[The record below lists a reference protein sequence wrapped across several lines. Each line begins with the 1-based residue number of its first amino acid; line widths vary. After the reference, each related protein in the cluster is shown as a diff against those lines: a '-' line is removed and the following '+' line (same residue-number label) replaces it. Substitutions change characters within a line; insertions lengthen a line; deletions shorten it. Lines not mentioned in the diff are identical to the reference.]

1 MGIVG
6 VGVDFGTFNTKISIV
21 REESPTPI
29 LLPLEKAGK
38 KIRDKEGII
47 SSIVTKDGK
56 IGKEAKFDWIKG
68 KEAYTRFKLGIGK
81 DKNEEERAV
90 IFLSQL
96 YKVLVEEIGE
106 ESLKKAKITVP
117 NLWNS
122 EKNEII
128 RDIFKDS
135 GFKLSE
141 SGLVLLPEPQAS
153 AIYYIY
159 NVNRKISV
167 KNRMLVIDAGA
178 GTTDISLVEFTP
190 ENKKLESHKDFN
202 DNIEIAGSHLD
213 LAIAYELLGKKIDY
227 DNVEYRKFLSS
238 LENAKIKYNNR
249 ILKDYPN
256 NLNEQIPEEFEF
268 NEKQYL
274 IDYKIIKK
282 AGENYINQ
290 VKERLK
296 TIKTNLDKKNID
308 IDYLITAGGSGE
320 LFLIKDAIKDIFKKY
335 PNNEEIRKTAEIRVT
350 DDSIPL
356 GAAIESSG
364 MMSITNDNNNPFC
377 IGIFCDYINSI
388 NSLTYKNSDVSYGS
402 YGNYIAIEIVPK
414 GAKLPTK
421 KIRFS
426 DFVYNGDKKFIMKY
440 SGDKNNQ
447 FILLKTKNIEEL
459 LDEKN
464 LYDKNIEKKYQ
475 FTIEKNDNWIN
486 KYIDY
491 EIVMD
496 ENRII
501 HINVLVYET
510 EILVGEAFANK
521 RKTFKQF
528 S

>member
-1 MGIVG
+1 MGITG
-6 VGVDFGTFNTKISIV
+6 VGIDFGTFNTKISIV
-21 REESPTPI
+21 REESPFPI
-29 LLPLEKAGK
+29 LLPLENAGK
-38 KIRDKEGII
+38 KIKDKEGII
-47 SSIVTKDGK
+47 SSILTKDGK
-56 IGKEAKFDWIKG
+56 IGKEAKIDWMKG
-68 KEAYTRFKLGIGK
+68 KEAFTRFKLGIGK
-81 DKNEEERAV
+81 DKKEEEKCV
-90 IFLSQL
+90 MFLSQL
-96 YKVLVEEIGE
+96 YKILAQEIGE

-122 EKNEII
+122 EKNEVI
-128 RDIFKDS
+128 RNIFKDS
-135 GFKLSE
+135 GFKLSD

-159 NVNRKISV
+159 NVNRKINV
-167 KNRMLVIDAGA
+167 KNRMLVVDAGA
-178 GTTDISLVEFTP
+178 GTTDITLVEFIP
-190 ENKKLESHKDFN
+190 ESKKLESHKDFN

-213 LAIAYELLGKKIDY
+213 LAIAYELIGKKINY
-227 DNVEYRKFLSS
+227 DDIEYRKFLSS

-249 ILKDYPN
+249 IMKDYPN
-256 NLNEQIPEEFEF
+256 NLSEQTPEEFEF
-268 NEKQYL
+268 NEKQYF
-274 IDYKIIKK
+274 IDHKIIKK
-282 AGENYINQ
+282 AGENYITQ
-290 VKERLK
+290 VKEKLK
-296 TIKTNLDKKNID
+296 TIKVNLDKKNID

-320 LFLIKDAIKDIFKKY
+320 LFLIKEAIKDVFKKY
-335 PNNEEIRKTAEIRVT
+335 PNNEEIRKTTEIRTT

-377 IGIFCDYINSI
+377 IGVFCDYINSI
-388 NSLTYKNSDVSYGS
+388 NSLTYKHNDVSYGS

-414 GAKLPTK
+414 GSKLPTK

-426 DFVYNGDKKFIMKY
+426 DFVYNNDKKFIMKY

-459 LDEKN
+459 LDGKN
-464 LYDKNIEKKYQ
+464 LYDKNIEKRYL
-475 FTIEKNDNWIN
+475 FTIEKHEDWIN

-501 HINVLVYET
+501 HINVLIYET
-510 EILVGEAFANK
+510 EILLGEPYASE